1 MKKHLFNR
9 ILSLVLAAVM
19 VLGMFPAVSAAPAGL
34 RWKKSDVDVSW
45 DKADRLTEDEIH
57 TMTAHK
63 PTDMVRVSIV
73 LEDTPTLKMGYS
85 TQGIGSNAEAKAY
98 DRDLKKAQ
106 DTMADAITAQAL
118 GGKKLDV
125 VWNLTLAANIIS
137 ANVPYGKLEAI
148 KAVEGVKDVVLENR
162 YEAQT
167 ASVAPDMYS
176 SAGMVGSPAVWQTG
190 MTGAGTRVAIIDTGT
205 DTDHQSFDN
214 DAYLYALEQ
223 NAARK
228 GMSNEAY
235 VASLDLLD
243 TDEVADVLPY
253 MNAYERVGH
262 DDAAQYYFTEKLPFG
277 ANYVDYN
284 TEVTH
289 DFDNQGSHGSHVA
302 GIAAANRFIRKGGD
316 FVDAREA
323 VMMNGVA
330 PDAQIITLKV
340 FGYNPGPYD
349 SDYFAAIEDA
359 IWLGCDS
366 VNLSLGSGSP
376 GYSYNSTFAEL
387 LDFMATTDTVVVMS
401 AGNSGNWAEMTSP
414 TFLYNDGVSFQTDGA
429 PGSYTN
435 SLTVASV
442 DNDGTVG
449 AYFTVDGRMI
459 VYTEMLV
466 GSTGVPY
473 SNAPMTS
480 LDKSADG
487 SGTDYEYIFID
498 GLGKPEDFEGMDLT
512 GKVVFCQR
520 GEISFYEKADNAAK
534 LGAAAIVIYN
544 NVEEPF
550 GMDLTDYSYTAPC
563 VSILMSEG
571 AAVKAASTECKT
583 PDGKT
588 YYTGTI
594 TISGKLGGAEYHS
607 DYYTMSTFSSWGIPG
622 SLEMKPEITA
632 PGGQIWSVNGM
643 ASSGTEYELMSGT
656 SMAAPQITGMAALV
670 AEYIQAEGLAEK
682 TGMSVRQLAQSLLM
696 STALPLRE
704 EASAGEYY
712 SILNQG
718 AGLARVDLATI
729 AESYITVDGQPD
741 GKVKAELGDDPNRTG
756 EYHFEFDINNLN
768 GEAMTYVL
776 SADLFTQDIFG
787 DDYGNLY
794 LDTWTRSL
802 PAEAEFSVHGSSL
815 EGIEEGFEC
824 DLNDDGVTN
833 KDDAEY
839 LLWYLMGE
847 RDELYADGDVNA
859 DGKVTTYDAH
869 VLLTKLNGVFS
880 VDVPADGSV
889 TVQVTLKLTEQA
901 KEFLDSYYPTG
912 AYVEGFVYAE
922 PVNDSEGVMGVT
934 HSIPVLGYYGS
945 WSEPSMYDVGSY
957 LEYAYGAETRAPYLY
972 GLNNIRSNYMTINY
986 GDGSEYLFGG
996 NPFTEEDEYLP
1007 ERNAFNNKSGAVLQN
1022 LRFTQIRNAAAS
1034 KLVLENADTGEVY
1047 LSEDLGYIDGAYY
1060 HANLGE
1066 WQNTQWKAAIGLD
1079 FAGIPEGTR
1088 LNLSLISAPEY
1099 YTWYNEELET
1109 NEALWDQL
1117 SEGAYLTTSF
1127 TIDNTAPVLKKVEL
1141 GENNTL
1147 QITAQDNEYIAAVA
1161 LMNASGTS
1169 MLTAGPVNQ
1178 TERGV
1183 EMTTALDLSYV
1194 FGEKFLVAVFDY
1206 AENVTVYEITLQ
1218 LDNTR
1223 PYFTAIDRTNVN
1235 DDHTVSYVGMEA
1247 DGTAVKLAS
1256 NVGRDLARAAEY
1268 VEGAVFEI
1276 SNDNKLYVGMNDDL
1290 FNFSYV
1296 CDLDPTG
1303 EYELVG
1309 FNDLAYNKA
1318 DGKLYGLFYSEK
1330 NSMAVPFLCTIDMFS
1345 GAMTVLGQMPID
1357 ANSMA
1362 IDGEGNFYSTI
1373 YDASQL
1379 YTYTADVCKTGKA
1392 KFVGLLDGYK
1402 TTTLN
1407 SMAWDHNTDEL
1418 YWAVTNE
1425 SLTNLLKVDPK
1436 TAKTEFINYFGFN
1449 TVGLFIAYESDSD
1462 MFAPTDE
1469 VLSVTLPESTSTL
1482 AGSSVQLSA
1491 QVAPWNVSDKSVTW
1505 TSSNEAIATVDE
1517 NGLVTGVSQGTAVIT
1532 AASKLDPAKTATC
1545 TVTVTSLNKDLKGL
1559 VWDEEGQV
1567 HWASFNTDTIPA
1579 YESLSAITPNLP
1591 VNATMIVDGTLYAST
1606 LDTSSGLSDLYTV
1619 DPETF
1624 EMTYAGGTPSL
1635 GYLDMAYAPSLGYGL
1650 AVYFNYIALVDLET
1664 GDYLGAWDWT
1674 EGAAGD
1680 LVGITYYGS
1689 DFNSN
1694 YGAYMDYFLILDN
1707 QGNVYLDAFMNTGST
1722 MGYFNGPQYGYIKT
1736 IGKEVDYSY
1745 FQGFHFDGEYTYWT
1759 RFNEEDNIVELIV
1772 WDCENTDNVYSVG
1785 YFGEGV
1791 WPVGGLYTDAEL
1803 SGTMALA
1810 GDELTTASIKNAE
1823 LMTTVPTVELSSA
1836 KGYLNAVVNTG
1847 KTVRPDS
1854 SVDHDDFFETIDLT
1868 VTVPEE
1874 ATNGIITVKYDAE
1887 KLVCGGGAPIADAIA
1902 WVDDEN
1908 GTVTIAF
1915 ADKNAIP
1922 AGGAVAFLSFWSL
1935 SGAADTTEFTVTT
1948 TELNQDTEYFHE
1960 ETVDAEII
1968 HYCPSEH
1975 FVDVSEDQWFHEAV
1989 DHAVEL
1995 GYMNGM
2001 DATHFGPGLTMN
2013 RAQFVTVLYRMLMKP
2028 DVTNTGVFTDVPEG
2042 EWYTDAVYWALEAG
2056 ITTGA
2061 TETTFNPGGQ
2071 LTRTE
2076 LVTFMYR
2083 FAKYVGI
2090 DVTIGDLSGYRDAD
2104 QVLPFAVDAWSWA
2117 VSNGIVTGMT
2127 ADTLAPMNLTN
2138 RAQAA
2143 VIFQRFDNT
2152 FEGWLLD
2159 WYISQ
2164 L

>member
-9 ILSLVLAAVM
+9 LLSLVLAAVM

-63 PTDMVRVSIV
+63 PTDLVRVSIV
-73 LEDTPTLKMGYS
+73 LEDAPTLKMGYS

-106 DTMADAITAQAL
+106 DTVADAISAQAL
-118 GGKKLDV
+118 GGKELDV

-137 ANVPYGKLEAI
+137 ANVPYGKLEAV

-162 YEAQT
+162 YEADT

-205 DTDHQSFDN
+205 DTDHQSFSN
-214 DAYLYALEQ
+214 EAYLYALEQ
-223 NAARK
+223 NAAEK
-228 GMSNEAY
+228 GISTEEYM
-235 VASLDLLD
+235 ASLDLLD
-243 TDEVADVLPY
+243 VQEIASVLENL
-253 MNAYERVGH
+253 NAYERLGLNTA
-262 DDAAQYYFTEKLPFG
+262 DAYYFTEKLPFG

-284 TEVTH
+284 TEITH
-289 DFDNQGSHGSHVA
+289 DWDNQGSHGSHVA
-302 GIAAANRFIRKGGD
+302 GIAAANRFIHKGGS

-323 VMMNGVA
+323 VMMSGVA

-340 FGYNPGPYD
+340 FGSAPGPYD

-366 VNLSLGSGSP
+366 VNLSLGSGAP
-376 GYSYNSTFAEL
+376 GYSYNATFAEL

-401 AGNSGNWAEMTSP
+401 AGNSGNWAEQTASG
-414 TFLYNDGVSFQTDGA
+414 FLYNDGVSFQTNGS

-435 SLTVASV
+435 SLAVASV

-449 AYFTVDGRMI
+449 KYFTVGGQMI
-459 VYTEMLV
+459 VYTE
-466 GSTGVPY
+466 TEY
-473 SNAPMTS
+473 SNRPISS
-480 LDKSADG
+480 LDTSADG
-487 SGTDYEYIFID
+487 SGTEYDYIFID
-498 GLGKPEDFEGMDLT
+498 GVGKTEDYAGMDLT

-571 AAVKAASTECKT
+571 AAVKAASTEQKT

-588 YYTGTI
+588 YYTGKI
-594 TISGKLGGAEYHS
+594 TISGKLGGTEYHS
-607 DYYTMSTFSSWGIPG
+607 DYYTMSTFSSWGVPG
-622 SLEMKPEITA
+622 SLELKPEITA
-632 PGGQIWSVNGM
+632 PGGQIWSVNGV
-643 ASSGTEYELMSGT
+643 ATSGTEYELMSGT
-656 SMAAPQITGMAALV
+656 SMAAPQVTGMAALV
-670 AEYIQAEGLAEK
+670 AEYIQANGLAEK
-682 TGMSVRQLAQSLLM
+682 TGLSVRQLAQSLLM
-696 STALPLRE
+696 STAVPLRE
-704 EASAGEYY
+704 KASNGEYF
-712 SILNQG
+712 SVLNQG
-718 AGLARVDLATI
+718 AGLGRVDLATT
-729 AESYITVDGQPD
+729 AESYITVDDQPD
-741 GKVKAELGDDPNRTG
+741 GKVKVELYDDPNRTG
-756 EYHFEFDINNLN
+756 EYYFEFDINNLN
-768 GEAMTYVL
+768 GQAMTYVL

-802 PAEAEFSVHGSSL
+802 AAEAEFSVHGSSL
-815 EGIEEGFEC
+815 ENVQEGFKC
-824 DLNDDGVTN
+824 DLNNDGITN

-847 RDELYADGDVNA
+847 RDKLYADGDING
-859 DGKVTTYDAH
+859 DGAVTTYDAH
-869 VLLTKLNGVFS
+869 VLLTKLTGVYT

-889 TVQVTLKLTEQA
+889 TVQVELKLTEQA
-901 KEFLDSYYPTG
+901 KEYLDSYYPTG

-922 PVNDSEGVMGVT
+922 PVNDSEGVQGVT

-972 GLNNIRSNYMTINY
+972 SINNIRSNYMTINY
-986 GDGSEYLFGG
+986 GDGDEYLFGG

-1007 ERNAFNNKSGAVLQN
+1007 ERNAFNNKSGAMLQN
-1022 LRFTQIRNAAAS
+1022 LRFTQIRNADAS
-1034 KLVLENADTGEVY
+1034 KILLENADTGEVY
-1047 LSEDLGYIDGAYY
+1047 LEQELGYIDGAYY
-1060 HANLGE
+1060 HTNLGQ
-1066 WQNTQWKAAIGLD
+1066 WQNTDYKVGIGLD
-1079 FAGIPEGTR
+1079 FAGYAEGTC
-1088 LNLSLISAPEY
+1088 LNLSLVSAPEY
-1099 YTWYNEELET
+1099 YTWYDAEEEITYT
-1109 NEALWDQL
+1109 NWEAL
-1117 SEGAYLTTSF
+1117 SEGAYLTTTF
-1127 TIDNTAPVLKKVEL
+1127 TIDNTAPVLKDVQL

-1147 QITAQDNEYIAAVA
+1147 KITAQDNEYIAAVA

-1169 MLTAGPVNQ
+1169 ILTAGPVNQ

-1183 EMTTALDLSYV
+1183 EMVTDLDLSYV

-1206 AENVTVYEITLQ
+1206 AENQTVYEITLE

-1235 DDHTVSYVGMEA
+1235 EDHTVSYVGMEA

-1276 SNDNKLYVGMNDDL
+1276 SNDNKLYVGMDEDL
-1290 FNFSYV
+1290 FTFTYV

-1303 EYELVG
+1303 EYQLVG

-1318 DGKLYGLFYSEK
+1318 DGKLYGLFYSEL
-1330 NSMAVPFLCTIDMFS
+1330 NNMAVPFLCTIDMFS
-1345 GAMTVLGQMPID
+1345 GEMTVLGQMPID

-1373 YDASQL
+1373 YGASQL
-1379 YTYTADVCKTGKA
+1379 YTYTADATKTGKA
-1392 KFVGLLDGYK
+1392 KFVGQLDGYK
-1402 TTTLN
+1402 CTTLN

-1418 YWAVTNE
+1418 YWAVTND
-1425 SLTNLLKVDPK
+1425 SITNLIKVDPK
-1436 TAKTEFINYFGFN
+1436 TAKTEFVSYFGFV
-1449 TVGLFIAYESDSD
+1449 TVGLYIAYESENDL
-1462 MFAPTDE
+1462 FAPTDD
-1469 VLSVTLPESTSTL
+1469 VLSVALPEATSTL
-1482 AGSSVQLSA
+1482 VGSSVQLSA
-1491 QVAPWNVSDKSVTW
+1491 QVAPWNVSDKSVIW
-1505 TSSNEAIATVDE
+1505 TSSNESIATVDE
-1517 NGLVTGVSQGTAVIT
+1517 NGLVTGVAQGTAVIT
-1532 AASKLDPAKTATC
+1532 AASKLDPTKTASC

-1579 YESLSAITPNLP
+1579 YKSLSAVTPNLP
-1591 VNATMIVDGTLYAST
+1591 VNATMMVDGKLYAST
-1606 LDTSSGLSDLYTV
+1606 LDTSTGLSDLYTV

-1624 EMTYAGGTPSL
+1624 EMTQVGGSPSMA
-1635 GYLDMAYAPSLGYGL
+1635 YLDMAYAPSLGYGL
-1650 AVYFNYIALVDLET
+1650 AVYFNYVALVDLET

-1689 DFNSN
+1689 GFNSN
-1694 YGAYMDYFLILDN
+1694 YNAYMDYFLLLDSE
-1707 QGNVYLDAFMNTGST
+1707 GNVYLDAWISTGSQ

-1736 IGKEVDYSY
+1736 IGKSVDYSY
-1745 FQGFHFDGEYTYWT
+1745 FQGFHFDGTYTYWT
-1759 RFNEEDNIVELIV
+1759 RFNEGDNIVELLV

-1803 SGTMALA
+1803 NGTNALM
-1810 GDELTTASIKNAE
+1810 DEALTTASIKNAE
-1823 LMTTVPTVELSSA
+1823 LMTAVPTVELSSA
-1836 KGYLNAVVNTG
+1836 KGSLNAITNTAPA
-1847 KTVRPDS
+1847 VRPDS
-1854 SVDHDDFFETIDLT
+1854 SVDHDDFYETIDLT

-1887 KLVCGGGAPIADAIA
+1887 KLVCGGGGPIADAVA
-1902 WVDDEN
+1902 WVDDFE

-1922 AGGAVAFLSFWSL
+1922 ADGAVAVFSFWSL
-1935 SGAADTTEFTVTT
+1935 TGAADTTEFTVTT
-1948 TELNQDTEYFHE
+1948 TELNEDTEYFHE
-1960 ETVDAEII
+1960 EIVDAEII
-1968 HYCPSEH
+1968 HYCPSEN
-1975 FVDVSEDQWFHEAV
+1975 FVDVNEGDWWHEAV
-1989 DHAVEL
+1989 DHAVEQ

-2001 DATHFGPGLTMN
+2001 DATHFGPDLTMN
-2013 RAQFVTVLYRMLMKP
+2013 RAQFVTVLYRMLEKP

-2042 EWYTDAVYWALEAG
+2042 KFYTEAVYWALEAG

-2061 TETTFNPGGQ
+2061 TETTFNPDGQ
-2071 LTRTE
+2071 LSRTE

-2083 FAKYVGI
+2083 FAKYVGA
-2090 DVTIGDLSGYRDAD
+2090 DVTFDKDLSAYRDAD
-2104 QVLPFAVDAWSWA
+2104 RVLPFAVDAWSWA
-2117 VSNGIVTGMT
+2117 VSKGIINGMT
-2127 ADTLAPMNLTN
+2127 ADTLAPRSLTN

-2143 VIFQRFDNT
+2143 VVFQRFDNT
-2152 FEGWLLD
+2152 FEGWFLD